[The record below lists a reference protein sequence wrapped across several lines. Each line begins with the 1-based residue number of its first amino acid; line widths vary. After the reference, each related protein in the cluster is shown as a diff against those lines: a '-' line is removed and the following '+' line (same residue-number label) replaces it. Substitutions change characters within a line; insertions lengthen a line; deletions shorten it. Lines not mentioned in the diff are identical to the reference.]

1 MLITGDGIV
10 VQRNCRIV
18 TVGMVRN
25 GKLIDMNEIVES
37 GDGIR
42 YAYKRLKMR
51 SSGPTATAMWWPFGW
66 TAIRAGATSVSF
78 LVSVPSSSSIFAI

>member
-1 MLITGDGIV
+1 

-42 YAYKRLKMR
+42 YAYKR
-51 SSGPTATAMWWPFGW
+51 
-66 TAIRAGATSVSF
+66 
-78 LVSVPSSSSIFAI
+78 